1 MLENTE
7 AIALDKTGND
17 LGERLKTALKQS
29 ADSPSTR
36 RNRQHFWKKFEAWC
50 AERGVQS
57 IPADPDSVIYLSLIH
72 I

>member
-1 MLENTE
+1 MLENTD

-29 ADSPSTR
+29 ADSSSTR

-50 AERGVQS
+50 AER
-57 IPADPDSVIYLSLIH
+57 
-72 I
+72 